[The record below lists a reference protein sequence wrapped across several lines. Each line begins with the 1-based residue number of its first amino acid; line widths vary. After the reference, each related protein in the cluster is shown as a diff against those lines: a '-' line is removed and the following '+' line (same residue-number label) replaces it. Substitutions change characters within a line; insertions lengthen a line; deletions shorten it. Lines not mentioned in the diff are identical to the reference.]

1 MANEPYVERT
11 TTEHPAGDRREEV
24 RVTERRGG
32 SATGWWIAALVAVI
46 AVAGLFFM
54 YNQNSA
60 GELEL
65 QAARDSGRAD
75 AMIESA
81 TAQAQS
87 AAATAS
93 EASSNA
99 AASVADATQAA
110 AERSASA
117 AEQTARS
124 AQDAAAS
131 AGDAAV
137 DAADTA
143 PERPN

>member
-11 TTEHPAGDRREEV
+11 TTERPAGERYEEV
-24 RVTERRGG
+24 RVTERRG

-60 GELEL
+60 GEVEL
-65 QAARDSGRAD
+65 QAARDSGRAE
-75 AMIESA
+75 AMVESA
-81 TAQAQS
+81 ATRAQS
-87 AAATAS
+87 AASEAS
-93 EASSNA
+93 EASANA
-99 AASVADATQAA
+99 AASVADATRAA

-117 AEQTARS
+117 AEQTAQN
-124 AQDAAAS
+124 AQNAAAS

-137 DAADTA
+137 DAAETA
-143 PERPN
+143 PQPN